1 MQPQRIHVAS
11 AGTALPGAPVDNAAL
26 TRRFG
31 MSDQWE
37 EWIGVFIATETRH
50 LTVDLDTGERRNTLA
65 DLCELAARRALDGA
79 ATAAADID
87 LVVMGTATPD
97 RLLPTT
103 ASVVADRLG
112 IDGVPVFQ
120 LQSGCTG
127 AFQALDL
134 AHRLLT
140 TGAYRRALV
149 IGGELN
155 EKYFDLG
162 QDFSKLRPEQ
172 LINYVLFGDG
182 AGAMVLSTEPG
193 GALARVCLT
202 SSRLTGHG
210 REPGQIL
217 EWFGPAD
224 RMSDRL
230 PAAED
235 YKAIEETV
243 PRMSREILDQVLADV
258 GWTREDVD
266 YVLPPQL
273 SGRMTRRVVDELD
286 LLGAKEVSCVTQ
298 IGNTGNAT
306 PFFQVERALQL
317 MAPGDR
323 AVGISVES
331 SKWIRAGFAI
341 ERV

>member
-1 MQPQRIHVAS
+1 
-11 AGTALPGAPVDNAAL
+11 
-26 TRRFG
+26 

-37 EWIGVFIATETRH
+37 EWIRVFIGTETRH

-79 ATAAADID
+79 GAAADDID
-87 LVVMGTATPD
+87 VVVMGTATPD

-112 IDGVPVFQ
+112 IDGIPVFQ

-162 QDFSKLRPEQ
+162 QDFSKLPPEQ

-182 AGAMVLSTEPG
+182 AGAMVLSAEPE
-193 GALARVCLT
+193 GALATVRLT
-202 SSRLTGHG
+202 SSRLTGLG
-210 REPGQIL
+210 RQPGQIL

-235 YKAIEETV
+235 YKAIEKSV
-243 PRMSREILDQVLADV
+243 PRMSREILDQVLTEV
-258 GWTREDVD
+258 GWAREDVD
-266 YVLPPQL
+266 YILPPQL
-273 SGRMTRRVVDELD
+273 SGRMTRRVVDALD
-286 LLGAKEVSCVTQ
+286 LLGAKEVSCVVQT
-298 IGNTGNAT
+298 GNTGNAT
-306 PFFQVERALQL
+306 PFFQVEQALQL
-317 MAPGDR
+317 MGPGDR